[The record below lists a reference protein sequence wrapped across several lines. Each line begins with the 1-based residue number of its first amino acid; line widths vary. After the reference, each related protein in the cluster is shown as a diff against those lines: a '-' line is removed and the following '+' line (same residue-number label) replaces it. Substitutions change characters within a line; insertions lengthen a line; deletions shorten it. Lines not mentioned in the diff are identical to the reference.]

1 MTGAER
7 QKVFK
12 EKMRAKGYCQ
22 VTVWLP
28 KGMVRALKA
37 EVKERKKVEPQWT
50 LSRLIETLL
59 LKGMNNGRA

>member
-28 KGMVRALKA
+28 KDVVRVLKA